1 MDFTNIANFV
11 PSNLAIL
18 IAGIYVLGTFL
29 KKMEMVKDNY
39 ITVILMIFSITF
51 AVLLVMINAQYKTSF
66 ESVVNGI
73 LQGVLC
79 WGVAIGINQ
88 TAKQINK
95 DE

>member
-18 IAGIYVLGTFL
+18 ISVIYVLGMFL

-51 AVLLVMINAQYKTSF
+51 AILLTMINAQYKTSF

-95 DE
+95 DK